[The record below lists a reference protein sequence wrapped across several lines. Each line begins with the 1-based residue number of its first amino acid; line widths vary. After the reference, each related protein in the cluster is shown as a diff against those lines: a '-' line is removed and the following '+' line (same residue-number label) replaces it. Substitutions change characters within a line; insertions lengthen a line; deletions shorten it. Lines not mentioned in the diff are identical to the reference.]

1 MPWKNT
7 GKWSRAARV
16 YRELLADMEPEC
28 DEEDMTVLT
37 VRDNLAEV
45 LSADR
50 QYEEAIRL
58 YETNLE
64 VLLRVADFG
73 DWRVLRL
80 RNEIAR
86 NTWMGGDRDAGED
99 LWTVLAEDCRRYLGD
114 RDEMT
119 ARIRTILLTLA
130 MLRGDEEKTMSIAR
144 KLKADH
150 PDDWDECD
158 MTEAVALLVEAG
170 ITPEDFQ

>member
-1 MPWKNT
+1 M
-7 GKWSRAARV
+7 

-86 NTWMGGDRDAGED
+86 KHLDGRGSGRRRRPVDGPGGGLPPLPR
-99 LWTVLAEDCRRYLGD
+99 
-114 RDEMT
+114 
-119 ARIRTILLTLA
+119 
-130 MLRGDEEKTMSIAR
+130 
-144 KLKADH
+144 
-150 PDDWDECD
+150 
-158 MTEAVALLVEAG
+158 
-170 ITPEDFQ
+170 

>member
-86 NTWMGGDRDAGED
+86 NTGWEGIGRRRRPVDGPGGGLPPLPR
-99 LWTVLAEDCRRYLGD
+99 
-114 RDEMT
+114 
-119 ARIRTILLTLA
+119 
-130 MLRGDEEKTMSIAR
+130 
-144 KLKADH
+144 
-150 PDDWDECD
+150 
-158 MTEAVALLVEAG
+158 
-170 ITPEDFQ
+170 